1 MAKMPKQVPL
11 KAPKVKAAPLPKPMK
26 MPKAPKI
33 ETGLPSVLQPG
44 KKNPV
49 QKMKG
54 KLGGGGTGSGNTG
67 VML

>member
-1 MAKMPKQVPL
+1 MAKAKQVSL

-44 KKNPV
+44 KKSPA
-49 QKMKG
+49 QKAKSKMS
-54 KLGGGGTGSGNTG
+54 GGGGTGSGNTG